1 MFFYTHI
8 IHLYI
13 CIYICEWSV
22 CRSYILRHFGSYIPG
37 KLRGT
42 RHKGRNSAVKFS
54 HLSWARQNKK
64 CLQYDFMF
72 TLSTVICYIFYIMLL
87 SIKLLVPYAL
97 TKGRLPSILSLDQ
110 FKHMT
115 TKAYTLASPGTKTIR
130 LHLRP
135 QTVNSREIFKR
146 YNP

>member
-1 MFFYTHI
+1 MNY
-8 IHLYI
+8 
-13 CIYICEWSV
+13 
-22 CRSYILRHFGSYIPG
+22 
-37 KLRGT
+37 
-42 RHKGRNSAVKFS
+42 S
-54 HLSWARQNKK
+54 HALP
-64 CLQYDFMF
+64 LLF
-72 TLSTVICYIFYIMLL
+72 TLSTLPTVLL

-130 LHLRP
+130 LHLRT
-135 QTVNSREIFKR
+135 QTVNTREIFKR